1 MEQFPKPP
9 SENTQRTDRL
19 QSTLDG
25 QYQFEIKSVFTRANS
40 LVKQHFSSLV
50 QACVLIFLALVIMA
64 LIMQSIQDSFQAVF
78 QIAVIL
84 VIAPLQTGLYMM
96 GVSAARNQ
104 HVRVFDLFKYLPLT
118 IVLALTHLIT
128 IILTQLGTV
137 LFIIPGIYMVV
148 ASTFAL
154 ILVADRQLTAV
165 SAIILS
171 CRVVNRYFW
180 QMLTLLAIFLVLV
193 LVSIL
198 TFGFGLIWVMPLYF
212 CAIGVL
218 YEDMLGQTGPGSQEE
233 NREGES
239 TFDA

>member
-9 SENTQRTDRL
+9 SEQPDSADSLQR
-19 QSTLDG
+19 TLDG
-25 QYQFEIKSVFTRANS
+25 KYHFDIKSVFSRAND
-40 LVKQHFSSLV
+40 LVKKHFSALV
-50 QACVLIFLALVIMA
+50 QACVLIFLVLVIMA
-64 LIMQSIQDSFQAVF
+64 LIMQSIQDSFQAIF
-78 QIAVIL
+78 QIAVVL

-96 GVSAARNQ
+96 GVSAARSQ

-171 CRVVNRYFW
+171 CRIVNRYFW
-180 QMLTLLAIFLVLV
+180 QMLLLLAIFLVLI

-218 YEDMLGQTGPGSQEE
+218 YEDMVGQSGPESQEHDSH
-233 NREGES
+233 GES

>member
-9 SENTQRTDRL
+9 SEKHDSADSL
-19 QSTLDG
+19 QNTLDG
-25 QYQFEIKSVFTRANS
+25 KYQFEIKRVFSRAND
-40 LVKQHFSSLV
+40 LVKKHFSSLV
-50 QACVLIFLALVIMA
+50 QACVLVFLALVIMA
-64 LIMQSIQDSFQAVF
+64 LIMQSIQDSFQAIF

-96 GVSAARNQ
+96 GVSAARGQ

-128 IILTQLGTV
+128 VILTQLGTV

-171 CRVVNRYFW
+171 CRIVNRYFW
-180 QMLTLLAIFLVLV
+180 QMLSLLAIFLVLI
-193 LVSIL
+193 LISLL

-218 YEDMLGQTGPGSQEE
+218 YEDMAGQTAAEVFEDSGH
-233 NREGES
+233 GES

>member
-9 SENTQRTDRL
+9 SDQSERADSLQR
-19 QSTLDG
+19 TLDG
-25 QYQFEIKSVFTRANS
+25 KYQFDIKNVFSRAND
-40 LVKQHFSSLV
+40 LVKKHFSSLV
-50 QACVLIFLALVIMA
+50 QACVLVFLVLVIMA
-64 LIMQSIQDSFQAVF
+64 LIMQSIQDTFQALF
-78 QIAVIL
+78 QIAVVL

-96 GVSAARNQ
+96 GVSAARRQ
-104 HVRVFDLFKYLPLT
+104 HVRVFDLFNYLSLT

-171 CRVVNRYFW
+171 CRIVNRYFW
-180 QMLTLLAIFLVLV
+180 QMLLLLAIFLVLI
-193 LVSIL
+193 LVSIFTL
-198 TFGFGLIWVMPLYF
+198 GFGLIWVMPLYF

-218 YEDMLGQTGPGSQEE
+218 YEDMVGYTTSEKQGHDS
-233 NREGES
+233 NGES

>member
-9 SENTQRTDRL
+9 SEQPESSDSL

-25 QYQFEIKSVFTRANS
+25 KYRFDIKSVFSRANER
-40 LVKQHFSSLV
+40 VKKHFSALV
-50 QACVLIFLALVIMA
+50 QGCVVVFLALVIMA
-64 LIMQSIQDSFQAVF
+64 LIMQSIQESLQAVF
-78 QIAVIL
+78 QIAL
-84 VIAPLQTGLYMM
+84 VLVVAPLQTGLYMM
-96 GVSAARNQ
+96 GVNAARNQ
-104 HVRVFDLFKYLPLT
+104 RVRVFDLFAYLPLT

-154 ILVADRQLTAV
+154 TLVADRKLTAI

-180 QMLTLLAIFLVLV
+180 QMLSVLVIFLVLI
-193 LVSIL
+193 LISIL
-198 TFGFGLIWVMPLYF
+198 TLGFGLIWVMPLYF

-218 YEDMLGQTGPGSQEE
+218 YEDMFGQIDQESPVAE
-233 NREGES
+233 NRGES

>member
-9 SENTQRTDRL
+9 SDQSEKSDSL
-19 QSTLDG
+19 QHTLDG
-25 QYQFEIKSVFTRANS
+25 KYQFDIKQVFLRAND
-40 LVKQHFSSLV
+40 LVKKHFSSLV

-64 LIMQSIQDSFQAVF
+64 LVMQSIQETFQALF
-78 QIAVIL
+78 QIAVVL

-96 GVSAARNQ
+96 GVSAARGQ
-104 HVRVFDLFKYLPLT
+104 HVRVFDLFKYLPVT

-171 CRVVNRYFW
+171 CRIVNRYFW
-180 QMLTLLAIFLVLV
+180 KMLLLLAIFLVLI

-218 YEDMLGQTGPGSQEE
+218 YEGMVGQSGSELQEQDIS
-233 NREGES
+233 GES